1 MPENTISSNKVK
13 SYSSGIANR
22 SLNEARC
29 HHFVVDGSSDKGGP
43 QALAAPEVFLSGLS
57 ACAVNMICRTSLSL
71 NIPLIHSEVTI
82 EGLRDSHDI
91 KTVPAHFEKIIMIFE
106 IWGPNSDQ
114 TNELVSA
121 YQHN

>member
-1 MPENTISSNKVK
+1 VPENTMSSNKVK
-13 SYSSGIANR
+13 SYSSGVANR
-22 SLNEARC
+22 SLNEARH

-57 ACAVNMICRTSLSL
+57 ACAVNMICRTALSL

-82 EGLRDSHDI
+82 EGLRDTLDI
-91 KTVPAHFEKIIMIFE
+91 QTVPAHFEKIIMVFE

-114 TNELVSA
+114 TNELVSK